1 MSFKFKQFTIRQ
13 DKCAMKIGTDG
24 VLLGSWATVENTPDS
39 ILDIGTGTGVIA
51 LQLAQRSDAIII
63 DALEIDNDAFEQA
76 VENFE
81 NSNWAD
87 RLFCYHCSLQE
98 FVDEIEDV
106 YDLII
111 ANPPFYTDN
120 FETDNEARNKARF
133 TTSLSFDTLLS
144 SVSKLL
150 SKQGVFSV
158 IIPFKE
164 EADFIALEKKH
175 QLFVQRICRVQGTLG
190 SKIKRSLME
199 FSFKVPK
206 NNKLE
211 SLVIEQQRHQYTKD
225 YQNLV
230 KEFYLKM

>member
-1 MSFKFKQFTIRQ
+1 MSFKFKQFTVRQ

-24 VLLGSWATVENTPDS
+24 VLLGAWTALKHVPES

-51 LQLAQRSDAIII
+51 LQMAQRCDALTI
-63 DALEIDNDAFEQA
+63 DALEIEGDAYEQA
-76 VENFE
+76 VDNFE
-81 NSNWAD
+81 NSHWSD

-98 FVDEIEDV
+98 FVNEVDDY

-111 ANPPFYTDN
+111 ANPPFYTDD
-120 FETDNEARNKARF
+120 FETDNEPRNKARF
-133 TTSLSFDTLLS
+133 TTSLSFEDLLF

-158 IIPFKE
+158 IIPYKE
-164 EADFIALEKKH
+164 ETDFIVLANKH
-175 QLFVQRICRVQGTLG
+175 QLFVTRICQVKGTPT
-190 SKIKRSLME
+190 SKIKRSLIE
-199 FSFKVPK
+199 FSFQKDKPIK
-206 NNKLE
+206 ENLI
-211 SLVIEQQRHQYTKD
+211 IELKRHQYTKD

>member
-1 MSFKFKQFTIRQ
+1 MSFKFKQFTIHQ

-24 VLLGSWATVENTPDS
+24 VLLGAWTTIENRPDS

-51 LQLAQRSDAIII
+51 LQLAQRTDAVTI

-81 NSNWAD
+81 NSDWAD

-98 FVDEIEDV
+98 FTEELEDT
-106 YDLII
+106 YDLIV
-111 ANPPFYTDN
+111 ANPPFYTDDYKTEN
-120 FETDNEARNKARF
+120 DARNKARF
-133 TTSLSFDTLLS
+133 TTSLSFENLLF

-150 SKQGVFSV
+150 SEQGVFSV

-164 EADFIALEKKH
+164 EVDFIILARKY
-175 QLFVQRICRVQGTLG
+175 QLFTTRICRVQGT
-190 SKIKRSLME
+190 SSSVVKRSLIE
-199 FSFKVPK
+199 FSFLQ
-206 NNKLE
+206 NKTI
-211 SLVIEQQRHQYTKD
+211 IENLIIEYERHQYTKE

>member
-51 LQLAQRSDAIII
+51 LQLAQRSDAITI
-63 DALEIDNDAFEQA
+63 DAIEIDNDAFEQA

-164 EADFIALEKKH
+164 EADFIALAKKY
-175 QLFVQRICRVQGTLG
+175 QLFEQRICRVQGTSE

>member
-24 VLLGSWATVENTPDS
+24 VLLGAWATINNEPDL

-51 LQLAQRSDAIII
+51 LQLAQRCEALAI

-81 NSNWAD
+81 NSDWAD

-98 FVDEIEDV
+98 FTQELEDT

-111 ANPPFYTDN
+111 ANPPFYTDA
-120 FETDNEARNKARF
+120 FKTENEARNKARF
-133 TTSLSFDTLLS
+133 TTSLSFEDLLF

-164 EADFIALEKKH
+164 EANFIALAKKY
-175 QLFVQRICRVQGTLG
+175 QLFVSKICRVKGTPT
-190 SKIKRSLME
+190 SEIKRSLLE
-199 FSFKVPK
+199 FSFQNVNPV
-206 NNKLE
+206 LE
-211 SLVIEQQRHQYTKD
+211 DLIIEHERHQYTTD
-225 YQNLV
+225 YKNLV